1 MSEAL
6 RSRLSVALSAAA
18 LLVAGAWRWARVAA
32 ATDPA
37 ADAFLLVAGALLV
50 AAALLPNAPLPT
62 RSRALWPVA
71 AASLLLVAIAAWPL
85 LDAPFDTDAPVLRA
99 AFAAVDVFGDWNH
112 PFLPY
117 LLNRPATWVSLEPRS
132 LRVVPFLF
140 LCAESA
146 LAVRAA
152 ARDGGPL
159 AGALCGAW
167 FACEVPR
174 RHGLADLGDW
184 DVAGAFLLALV
195 AWSQRSSPPR
205 AGAWAALAALL
216 AAGVLSS
223 WLMIVPAA
231 VLALCL
237 LAEARRGALPRAPVA
252 AVAAVVAALGLAA
265 GRVFVAG
272 HAGPEPGHAHEV
284 ARAMLVESPVGR
296 SATMAVPAALGLA
309 WAAAGRAQLA
319 RRFALGSLVAVP
331 AAVAIAFRWSHVN
344 GGYYAGLVTP
354 LLCYVAAAATARA
367 LDAVARPPEARL
379 LLALAVG
386 ALTVDLA
393 PASPAAGWNQ
403 LRAFARA
410 SSRDALPIV
419 TNSGS
424 LARVIGFERAR
435 AGDGPIAAAITP
447 PAALAGRIR
456 LAGRGDC
463 ALAEGDAD
471 LAGGF
476 HLVLLRHDDAAG
488 RRACVERLGARCA
501 EASGPVGPGER
512 AAWVYRCRAAR

>member
-1 MSEAL
+1 
-6 RSRLSVALSAAA
+6 
-18 LLVAGAWRWARVAA
+18 VAA

-50 AAALLPNAPLPT
+50 AAALLPAAPLAP
-62 RSRALWPVA
+62 RSRALGPLA
-71 AASLLLVAIAAWPL
+71 AAALALVALAAWPL

-117 LLNRPATWVSLEPRS
+117 LLNRPATWVSLEPRA
-132 LRVVPFLF
+132 LRVVPFVF
-140 LCAESA
+140 LCAEAA

-195 AWSQRSSPPR
+195 AWAQRPSPPR
-205 AGAWAALAALL
+205 AGAWVALALLL

-223 WLMIVPAA
+223 WLMIVPAG

-237 LAEARRGALPRAPVA
+237 LAAARRAELPRGPVA
-252 AVAAVVAALGLAA
+252 AVAAVVAALSVAA
-265 GRVFVAG
+265 GRVFLAG
-272 HAGPEPGHAHEV
+272 HGGPEPGHAQEV

-296 SATMAVPAALGLA
+296 SAAMAAPAALGLA
-309 WAAAGRAQLA
+309 WAFAGRAQLA
-319 RRFALGSLVAVP
+319 RRFALGALVAVP
-331 AAVAIAFRWSHVN
+331 AAVAVAFRWSHVN

-367 LDAVARPPEARL
+367 LAAAGPSPEARV

-386 ALTVDLA
+386 ALTVDLV

-403 LRAFARA
+403 LRAFARG
-410 SSRDALPIV
+410 SSRDARPIV
-419 TNSGS
+419 TNSAS

-447 PAALAGRIR
+447 PAALARRVR
-456 LAGRGDC
+456 LVGRGDC
-463 ALAEGDAD
+463 ALRGGEAE

-476 HLVLLRHDDAAG
+476 HLVLLRQDDPAG
-488 RRACVERLGARCA
+488 RRACVERYGPRCA
-501 EASGPVGPGER
+501 EAAGGSGPGER